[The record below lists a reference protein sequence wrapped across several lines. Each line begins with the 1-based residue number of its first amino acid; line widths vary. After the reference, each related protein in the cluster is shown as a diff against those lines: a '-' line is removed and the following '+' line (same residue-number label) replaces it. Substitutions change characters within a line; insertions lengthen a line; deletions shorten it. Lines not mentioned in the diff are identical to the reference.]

1 MIFFLCTQIIGKDLI
16 SHFKPDAVLLNFA
29 RGELVDSNAM
39 KGFLDAG
46 DGRYVTDFPDDILWD
61 HKNAIVIPHL
71 GASTEEAEDSAASMA
86 ADTIKEYLEQGT
98 VRNSVNFP
106 DTVLPNRPPTAI
118 RITVVNR
125 NKPGML
131 ALITE
136 IFAKA
141 KLNILQH
148 INQSKGDI
156 AYNVIDID
164 PKIEGGQSISLKQ
177 LQRDLTMTDG
187 VLSSRLL
194 FGTPGT
200 GYARNIEG
208 AYYV

>member
-1 MIFFLCTQIIGKDLI
+1 LK
-16 SHFKPDAVLLNFA
+16 S
-29 RGELVDSNAM
+29 
-39 KGFLDAG
+39 FLDAG
-46 DGRYVTDFPDDILWD
+46 DGRYVTDFPDDVLWD
-61 HKNAIVIPHL
+61 HKNAVVIPHL

-86 ADTIKEYLEQGT
+86 AETIRDYLEQGT

-106 DTVLPNRPPTAI
+106 DTALPNRPPTAI
-118 RITVVNR
+118 RITVVNK

-141 KLNILQH
+141 ELNIIQH

-164 PKIEGGQSISLKQ
+164 PKIEDGKSISLKQ

-200 GYARNIEG
+200 FYCFTFIQSCK
-208 AYYV
+208 